1 MRGTSLVTGLVL
13 LALLPLA
20 AQADP
25 GSAPTSKFYVGLDVG
40 SSRLD
45 ATVSQQFFGPEVN
58 RPSGHAIGFQLR
70 GGVQIS
76 RYFGIE
82 LGYADFGSFEVNDLP
97 YNCPQSA
104 TPPCT
109 YNFSSR
115 AGGPFGT
122 FVGTIPFAERFAFN
136 ARLGGYYADMSSS
149 ERDPDRPETVRKD
162 RFTGM
167 AFQYGVAL
175 SYQLNPRMKLSLNWN
190 EYDLIAFGPS
200 LGGDVALYDS
210 GSYRLTSLGFAYR
223 F

>member
-1 MRGTSLVTGLVL
+1 
-13 LALLPLA
+13 
-20 AQADP
+20 
-25 GSAPTSKFYVGLDVG
+25 VGLDVG

-45 ATVSQQFFGPEVN
+45 ATVSQQFFGPEVG
-58 RPSGHAIGFQLR
+58 RPSGHSTGFRLR

-82 LGYADFGSFEVNDLP
+82 LGYADFGQFSVTGLP
-97 YNCPQSA
+97 YACPSSA

-109 YNFSSR
+109 YNFSSKT
-115 AGGPFGT
+115 AGPFGS
-122 FVGTIPFAERFAFN
+122 FVGTIPFAQRFAFN

-149 ERDPDRPETVRKD
+149 ERDPDRPETARRD
-162 RFTGM
+162 RFVGM
-167 AFQYGVAL
+167 AFQYGVGFA
-175 SYQLNPRMKLSLNWN
+175 YQLNPRMKLSLDWN

-200 LGGDVALYDS
+200 LGGGVGIYDS